1 MAILTAIAGG
11 TTTPETLSALAQG
24 KLIEKVELLKRA
36 LKGSVGKHQM
46 TMIAFQIN
54 HNHFLLQQPYNN
66 APKKFCDGL

>member
-11 TTTPETLSALAQG
+11 TTTPETISALAQG
-24 KLIEKVELLKRA
+24 KFERVELLKRA

-54 HNHFLLQQPYNN
+54 HIQFLNEQVEKCLSYV
-66 APKKFCDGL
+66 